1 LLNDLRTGATLAT
14 RGPLCWGYL
23 CTGPSTRLHPGR
35 KRLLAVW
42 DDTFVVYSVP
52 SLAIKHR
59 IPRPLPPDLG
69 GPPTDDGADFK
80 QWGSSIAPVADNQ
93 VTVLHAGMLTRW
105 NPADGR
111 QIGTPAPV
119 RADCDGLRC
128 SAHKAMLE
136 PGWQHPEQAV
146 VVQPSGDVELWNLD
160 EHRVTAHLGRA
171 RPDYQGAVR
180 FSTTGSC
187 RECAHRRGTSK
198 SGAPALSARWAGR
211 SCPAE
216 ICSGSPPTGS

>member
-1 LLNDLRTGATLAT
+1 MPPAARCAGDTCAPAVHSTSPRTETFA
-14 RGPLCWGYL
+14 
-23 CTGPSTRLHPGR
+23 GR
-35 KRLLAVW
+35 VGRHVRRLLGAVPGHQ
-42 DDTFVVYSVP
+42 TP
-52 SLAIKHR
+52 HPA
-59 IPRPLPPDLG
+59 PLPPDLG

-93 VTVLHAGMLTRW
+93 VTVLLAGMLTRW